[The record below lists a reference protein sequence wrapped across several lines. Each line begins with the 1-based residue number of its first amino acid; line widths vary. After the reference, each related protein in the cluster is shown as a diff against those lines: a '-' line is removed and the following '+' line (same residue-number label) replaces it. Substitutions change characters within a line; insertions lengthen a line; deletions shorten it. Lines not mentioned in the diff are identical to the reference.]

1 MDNNKVASIAPPTL
15 KRALDSDP
23 VITQQPPPAKR
34 RRGTEIPMW
43 ARQASG
49 TAPLPKYRG
58 VTATNGGTL
67 PPRPNIGTT
76 AASALHRPEAH
87 VTTPMNIEPPMTLEA
102 SFKDEQPF
110 EDVHKAVCD
119 FLFGAV
125 VQNLNFD
132 TTRSALGELEIEAKL
147 GTIIDRNTNERLRLP
162 TLSEAV
168 LPEGY
173 HVAFESMMTEVSR
186 SSLTVVGRDQPLICH
201 SSKSTASSTALS
213 MMPLL
218 NLLVWDV
225 HRASLAPR
233 SNMFTDMRSTHFMLY
248 HKKKYRVSHPRSF
261 PSSTTEGLK
270 YASPKI

>member
-1 MDNNKVASIAPPTL
+1 
-15 KRALDSDP
+15 
-23 VITQQPPPAKR
+23 
-34 RRGTEIPMW
+34 MW

-58 VTATNGGTL
+58 INVTNGGSL
-67 PPRPNIGTT
+67 PNKPAIST
-76 AASALHRPEAH
+76 AASAPNRSEALI
-87 VTTPMNIEPPMTLEA
+87 TTPLNTEPPMILEA

-147 GTIIDRNTNERLRLP
+147 GTIIDRNTNERIRLP

-173 HVAFESMMTEVSR
+173 HVAFESMMTEVRKSG
-186 SSLTVVGRDQPLICH
+186 LTIVNRDQILIRH
-201 SSKSTASSTALS
+201 SSKNTASLTARS

-218 NLLVWDV
+218 NLMGWDV
-225 HRASLAPR
+225 HRASLAQR

-248 HKKKYRVSHPRSF
+248 HKKRYKACHPPSF
-261 PSSTTEGLK
+261 PSSTIEGLT
-270 YASPKI
+270 YASRKI